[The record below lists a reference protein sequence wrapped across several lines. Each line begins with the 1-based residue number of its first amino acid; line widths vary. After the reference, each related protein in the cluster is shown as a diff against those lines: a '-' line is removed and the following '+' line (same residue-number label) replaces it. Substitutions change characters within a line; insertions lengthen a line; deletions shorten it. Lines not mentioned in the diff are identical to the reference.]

1 MLSTDAP
8 LTPDG
13 DTARGWVTD
22 ELSRAE
28 YGHELSPL
36 TRAIRW
42 ILQAISD
49 ALGGG
54 TARPPVAVVV
64 LVLFAIALVI
74 VVVLVIRNP
83 VRLRHRGSSSA
94 VFDGE
99 ERSLGEARGRAD
111 SAAHEGDF
119 DLAFVWGF
127 RVLVLVLAEA
137 GVVRDTPG
145 LTAREAVSHATT
157 RSHLVAGE
165 LSWAADLFDAVRYG
179 TAHATGADHVR
190 VLALA
195 DSLERPEPGDRPG
208 TSSRPKRPPQSAQRP
223 QSAGSPR

>member
-1 MLSTDAP
+1 VA
-8 LTPDG
+8 
-13 DTARGWVTD
+13 D

-42 ILQAISD
+42 ILQAITD

-54 TARPPVAVVV
+54 TARPPVAAI
-64 LVLFAIALVI
+64 LIVLFAIALVI

-83 VRLRHRGSSSA
+83 VKLTRRGSSSA

-99 ERSLGEARGRAD
+99 ERSLGEARGRA
-111 SAAHEGDF
+111 AAAADEGDF

-137 GVVRDTPG
+137 GVLRDTPG
-145 LTAREAVSHATT
+145 LTAREAVSHAFA
-157 RSHLVAGE
+157 RYDLVAGE

-179 TAHATGADHVR
+179 TAHATGGEHLR

-195 DSLERPEPGDRPG
+195 DSLERPVPGDQPG
-208 TSSRPKRPPQSAQRP
+208 KSSQAERSSRPEHPPQSSQRRQP
-223 QSAGSPR
+223 TGSRR

>member
-1 MLSTDAP
+1 MLPTDAP

-22 ELSRAE
+22 ELARAE

-42 ILQAISD
+42 ILQAVSD

-54 TARPPVAVVV
+54 TARPPVAAVL

-83 VRLRHRGSSSA
+83 VRLTHRGSSSA

-99 ERSLGEARGRAD
+99 ERSPGEARERAD
-111 SAAHEGDF
+111 RAAHEGDF
-119 DLAFVWGF
+119 DLALVWGF
-127 RVLVLVLAEA
+127 RVLVLVLAGS

-145 LTAREAVSHATT
+145 LTAREAVSHAAA
-157 RSHLVAGE
+157 RYPQVAGE

-179 TAHATGADHVR
+179 TAHATGGDHTR

-195 DSLERPEPGDRPG
+195 DSLG
-208 TSSRPKRPPQSAQRP
+208 QSAP
-223 QSAGSPR
+223 ADQSGSPSGPGLSPQVPRPAGGSRR

>member
-1 MLSTDAP
+1 MLPTDAP

-42 ILQAISD
+42 ILQAVSD

-54 TARPPVAVVV
+54 SARPPVAAVL

-83 VRLRHRGSSSA
+83 VRLTHRGSSSA

-99 ERSLGEARGRAD
+99 EHSLEEARERAD
-111 SAAHEGDF
+111 RAAREGDL
-119 DLAFVWGF
+119 DLALVWGF
-127 RVLVLVLAEA
+127 RVLVLVLAES

-145 LTAREAVSHATT
+145 LTAREAASHASA
-157 RSHLVAGE
+157 RYPQVSGE
-165 LSWAADLFDAVRYG
+165 LSWASDLFDAVRYG
-179 TAHATGADHVR
+179 TAHATGGDHAR
-190 VLALA
+190 VLVLA
-195 DSLERPEPGDRPG
+195 DSLGHPAPSDDPGTPSRPG
-208 TSSRPKRPPQSAQRP
+208 RSPQLPRPAGGSRR
-223 QSAGSPR
+223 